1 MRDLYRALGLDG
13 ARTDAGQVIL
23 KLDEGVLPRGLE
35 EDARFVLLDP
45 LRRARYDEALRVGRG
60 LAEVRS
66 RLGLPPDP
74 LLPAPVVPRL
84 QRDRHPGTVP
94 GQGDQL
100 LRVAGFGA
108 GGLVL
113 LVVLAWPLV
122 RPPGR
127 RASQAAQPAAG
138 PRPGRDFQPS
148 GGSPP
153 GTAGDGAP
161 SLPTPDH
168 GTLRIEVGI
177 HPSVPWRIETDPG
190 RDYFLSLVDARS
202 RATVLTLYLSGGQ
215 PYQGLV
221 PEGSFRLVYVSGS
234 GWLGPR
240 RGFAVDARSVNAPQ
254 IYRIQAG
261 PDDTWTWSLG
271 LHPSGSEGSP
281 VAPLD
286 EPDEPD
292 EPPPALR
299 P

>member
-13 ARTDAGQVIL
+13 AEAGAGRVISRL
-23 KLDEGVLPRGLE
+23 EGLGLPRDLE

-45 LRRARYDEALRVGRG
+45 ARKARYDEALRVGRG

-66 RLGLPPDP
+66 RLGLLPDP
-74 LLPAPVVPRL
+74 PLPVLAFSRPRRDRRPATAPV
-84 QRDRHPGTVP
+84 
-94 GQGDQL
+94 QGDLL
-100 LRVAGFGA
+100 LRAGGFGA
-108 GGLVL
+108 GGLIL

-122 RPPGR
+122 RPAGR
-127 RASQAAQPAAG
+127 RASQAAPPAAG
-138 PRPGRDFQPS
+138 PRPGTEFRP
-148 GGSPP
+148 GGGPP
-153 GTAGDGAP
+153 PAVAGDGAP

-168 GTLRIEVGI
+168 GALQYEPGI
-177 HPSVPWRIETDPG
+177 HPCVPWRIETDPG

-202 RATVLTLYLSGGQ
+202 RATVLTLYLRGGL
-215 PYQGLV
+215 PYLGLA

-240 RGFAVDARSVNAPQ
+240 RGFAVDARQVNAPQ

-281 VAPLD
+281 VAPLG
-286 EPDEPD
+286 EPD